1 MGVSFERA
9 RQTFGSVEEMRSQVG
24 RLRRS
29 VKRLQSRC
37 GTSTRSFSRT
47 LTDHDMTHPERWDD
61 LLMQKTMLEKQEKQ
75 LQQVQEQ
82 VEELINCLPNPRWR
96 MVMRG
101 HYLDGLSLADVA
113 QELSDTTGR
122 IFTPTQVYGM
132 HYRALEAAEKLLPRS

>member
-1 MGVSFERA
+1 MEQTYGHA
-9 RQTFGSVEEMRSQVG
+9 RQTLEAVEEMRSQVG

-47 LTDHDMTHPERWDD
+47 LTDHDMTHQEHWDD

-113 QELSDTTGR
+113 RELTRTTGR
-122 IFTPTQVYGM
+122 EFTADQIYGF
-132 HYRALEAAEKLLPRS
+132 HRRA